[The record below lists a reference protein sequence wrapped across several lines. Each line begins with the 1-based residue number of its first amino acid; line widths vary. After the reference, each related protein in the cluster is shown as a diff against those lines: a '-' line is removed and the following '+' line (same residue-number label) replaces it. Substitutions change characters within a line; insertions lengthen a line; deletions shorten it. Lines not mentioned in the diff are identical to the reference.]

1 MIFSIEENARFARA
15 CRVDKKMRNS
25 VARANSKTI
34 EIPVSVP
41 PIAPDTNRPVRPPG
55 IWGRKNAGRAAPCLC
70 CRTPM
75 RLRRFDSEQ
84 HCSDGAKHRKS
95 KGSRETCS
103 GETALVRPAMA
114 PSGRDFRKITVSAVC
129 YTRAHAAI
137 SLLTGNSQ
145 SLLQCRYQAVKFA
158 RIH

>member
-1 MIFSIEENARFARA
+1 MSRRQENAQFRGAGELKNNRDTSIRPAYSARH
-15 CRVDKKMRNS
+15 KQ
-25 VARANSKTI
+25 ANQT
-34 EIPVSVP
+34 
-41 PIAPDTNRPVRPPG
+41 AG